1 MVGQTYHWF
10 NLEQTRPEFQRIL
23 TPTGWLVLV
32 WNVQR
37 ATGTP
42 FLEALQQ
49 FWQTEKYWKR
59 ADLQTTRRRKQV
71 LAYRINFELVRKELL
86 ALFFRP
92 GAFEETILDNP
103 LACDLEGLIGRVLS
117 NGPALEPGDS
127 MYPAMLA
134 SLNELFST
142 HQEGG
147 VVTIQHDNRVIC
159 GHLPP

>member
-1 MVGQTYHWF
+1 MVGHTYHWF

-86 ALFFRP
+86 ALFFRL

-147 VVTIQHDNRVIC
+147 VVTIQHDNRVIY